1 MNYFYY
7 IHKNLYEMYFKKC
20 MNFRNQFDYLNSLYY
35 LGNDDEKSV
44 FESIK
49 YNKYKEVDKW
59 LKKGRI
65 DDSFFTFDGENF
77 LFRDDLLSLL
87 TEKMNNFLFDSGNL
101 EKLRELLCDLVNNPE
116 MLKYYFEIP
125 ENYRVKLNSLFN
137 SSDIVDF
144 LAVLLIFA
152 QTGRITEPYT
162 KSTKKRTVEV
172 YDKSTITEH
181 FCELVNDAIEI
192 DMMQISVPSLIEKY
206 TDFYKS
212 GNYNALINLLDN
224 GCRINFIFSGY
235 IDELKMQNTVYC
247 YKNDFS
253 LFGNVIED
261 SISFAKELKSKYP
274 QQIAVRRA
282 NYPISYSLMII
293 KKRRYPAIAKVD
305 LYLIKGSADTRHSFI
320 FRSDKDTEGY
330 SLYRDNFSDIF
341 NDSQIIEI

>member
-1 MNYFYY
+1 
-7 IHKNLYEMYFKKC
+7 MYFKKC

-65 DDSFFTFDGENF
+65 DDSFFTFGRENF
-77 LFRDDLLSLL
+77 LFRHDLLFLL
-87 TEKMNNFLFDSGNL
+87 TEKMNNFLSDSDNL
-101 EKLRELLCDLVNNPE
+101 EKLRELLYALVNNPE
-116 MLKYYFEIP
+116 ILKYYFEIP
-125 ENYRVKLNSLFN
+125 ENYRVTLNLLFN
-137 SSDIVDF
+137 SCDTVNF

-152 QTGRITEPYT
+152 QTGRITEPYR
-162 KSTKKRTVEV
+162 KSMKKRTVEV

-206 TDFYKS
+206 TDFYKPN
-212 GNYNALINLLDN
+212 NYNALINLLDN
-224 GCRINFIFSGY
+224 GCRINFVFSGY

-247 YKNDFS
+247 YRNDFS

-261 SISFAKELKSKYP
+261 SISFTKELKSKYP
-274 QQIAVRRA
+274 QQIEIRKAS
-282 NYPISYSLMII
+282 YPISYSLMII
-293 KKRRYPAIAKVD
+293 KKRHYPAIAKVD
-305 LYLIKGSADTRHSFI
+305 LYLIKGSADTRL
-320 FRSDKDTEGY
+320 T
-330 SLYRDNFSDIF
+330 
-341 NDSQIIEI
+341 